1 MKISRERSSSSSRPS
16 RGSPSSSSFS
26 STSATPRPTSQPT
39 FPTSNPSLT
48 DLDPWESAEARTQM
62 PPPSAP
68 PAWGGASSTSSQGA
82 PPTWRGAQPPQPTP
96 RGQSWAPS
104 QPSTAHNGFSQFRFF
119 VFCAFKFLLAF
130 IFTKSA
136 HRVSI
141 WMCPAV
147 VSSRNRIKHFSP
159 DFPSLLFQQ
168 HSRRD
173 THQPRWLS
181 SR

>member
-1 MKISRERSSSSSRPS
+1 MFACLTFYLIISRERSSSSSRPS

-96 RGQSWAPS
+96 RGQSWTPS

-119 VFCAFKFLLAF
+119 VFCAFWFLLAF

-141 WMCPAV
+141 WVRPPV
-147 VSSRNRIKHFSP
+147 VSSRNRIKHISP
-159 DFPSLLFQQ
+159 DF
-168 HSRRD
+168 
-173 THQPRWLS
+173 S
-181 SR
+181 S